1 MKTGVHVSF
10 WISFCLFQIYAQ
22 VGFLGHI
29 VALVTCLF
37 TPYGTCWL
45 KSLKCILAES
55 LLSELVCL
63 THTISFFSNLV
74 FYIQNDHFPL
84 SQYSLILKKRFGQI
98 ENNYLQNIFGIGVRQ
113 GSMLS
118 LCLFNLYA
126 EYIMRNTVLHKLK
139 LESRLSGEISVTLDM
154 WMTPPLQRKV
164 KKN

>member
-1 MKTGVHVSF
+1 MYLSELVFVFSRYMPRWDF
-10 WISFCLFQIYAQ
+10 WAIQQLQYYLTICYLPIYPLWDLLAQ
-22 VGFLGHI
+22 
-29 VALVTCLF
+29 
-37 TPYGTCWL
+37 
-45 KSLKCILAES
+45 SLKCILAES

-63 THTISFFSNLV
+63 THTTSFFSNLV